1 MNDEA
6 GPRQWLVRRL
16 VEQQGPWLPL
26 VGLAAWVLAGGWQ
39 ESGFQARNWVMLMS
53 ALCAAAL
60 VPVRSSRQPRP
71 ARAFLGAW
79 LGWLFLAGL
88 VFFTR

>member
-6 GPRQWLVRRL
+6 SPRQRLLRL
-16 VEQQGPWLPL
+16 VDQQVPWLPL

-39 ESGFQARNWVMLMS
+39 ESGFQARNWATLMF
-53 ALCAAAL
+53 ALYGAT
-60 VPVRSSRQPRP
+60 VIPIRSSRRSRP
-71 ARAFLGAW
+71 TRTFLVAW

-88 VFFTR
+88 IFFTR